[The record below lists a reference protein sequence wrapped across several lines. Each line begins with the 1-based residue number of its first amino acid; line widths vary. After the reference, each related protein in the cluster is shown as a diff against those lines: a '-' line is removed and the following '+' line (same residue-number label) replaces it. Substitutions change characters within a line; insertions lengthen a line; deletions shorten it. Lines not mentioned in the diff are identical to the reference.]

1 MKIIKIKRSFKIKGV
16 NLSHVADI
24 KLKNDNFIT
33 FIDGKKQIDFT
44 KKDWG
49 YYPFPSINSRL
60 KRNSYK
66 VALVMN
72 KDDKKLFILIVDK
85 NRVKSFI
92 KYIKKNKS
100 KIIMWFDEKGLK
112 KLVSK

>member
-24 KLKNDNFIT
+24 KPKNDNFIT

-49 YYPFPSINSRL
+49 Y
-60 KRNSYK
+60 
-66 VALVMN
+66 
-72 KDDKKLFILIVDK
+72 
-85 NRVKSFI
+85 
-92 KYIKKNKS
+92 
-100 KIIMWFDEKGLK
+100 
-112 KLVSK
+112 